1 MPRFNH
7 GRGYI
12 DIISMGRYDV
22 SGSRP
27 FPLGREIG
35 FRSCSLVE
43 WRGDDKALD
52 EVSEKRMLFVYQTM
66 IMIVKFQKNVIHV
79 IRENI
84 AF

>member
-52 EVSEKRMLFVYQTM
+52 EVSEKGCSLY
-66 IMIVKFQKNVIHV
+66 
-79 IRENI
+79 IRR
-84 AF
+84 